1 MPNSFR
7 AAWWLPG
14 PHIMTMWGK
23 FFRKRLLSDVRI
35 DRLTT
40 PDGDEVAVASA
51 SNSNAGPVLLLLHG
65 LEGGLHSHY
74 AAGIWAGAAQRGW
87 QPRQLLF
94 RTCDGRVNQARRTY
108 HSGETTDLDFAI
120 ERLIEED
127 TNRPI
132 GLVGVSLG
140 GNVMLKWLGEKGD
153 AVPAQVRAAVA
164 VSTPYDLARSSR
176 AIDSGFAR
184 LYQWNFLRSLKRKA
198 RLKLA
203 QYPDVCLPEDL
214 DSVTTMWQFD
224 DRFTAP
230 LHGFRDAAD
239 YYARSS
245 SIGYLDRIRRPTLL
259 LSARDDP
266 FHTIDVL
273 HDAERIAGSNS
284 FLEVEFHERGGHVGF
299 VSGPPWR
306 PAYYV
311 EERIVSF
318 LSPYLGQTDSTESAS
333 RARV

>member
-23 FFRKRLLSDVRI
+23 FFRKRQLGDVRF
-35 DRLTT
+35 DRLAT
-40 PDGDEVAVASA
+40 PDGDDVTVASVA
-51 SNSNAGPVLLLLHG
+51 NPEAGPVLLLLHG
-65 LEGGLHSHY
+65 LEGGMHSHY
-74 AAGIWAGAAQRGW
+74 AGGIWAAAVNEGW

-94 RTCDGRVNQARRTY
+94 RTCDGRVNRARRTY
-108 HSGETTDLDFAI
+108 HSGETTDLDVTVR
-120 ERLIEED
+120 RLAEED
-127 TNRPI
+127 ANRPI

-140 GNVMLKWLGEKGD
+140 ANVLLKWLGEKGD
-153 AVPAQVRAAVA
+153 AVPSQVCAAIA
-164 VSTPYDLARSSR
+164 VSTPFDLARSSR

-203 QYPDVCLPEDL
+203 QFPDVCSVEAL

-245 SIGYLDRIRRPTLL
+245 SMAFLDRIRRPTLL

-273 HDAERIAGSNS
+273 RDAERIAGTNRS
-284 FLEVEFHERGGHVGF
+284 LEVEFHDRGGHVGF

-318 LSPYLGQTDSTESAS
+318 LAPYLGRTDSTKSATS
-333 RARV
+333 ARV